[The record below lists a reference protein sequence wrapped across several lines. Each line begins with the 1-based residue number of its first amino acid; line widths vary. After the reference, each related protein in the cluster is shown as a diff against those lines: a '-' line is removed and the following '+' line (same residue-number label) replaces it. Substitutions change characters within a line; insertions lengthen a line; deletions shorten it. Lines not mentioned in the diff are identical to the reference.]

1 VLNPTDFVAARLAR
15 QNAATGTL
23 GGYLMGDPTNAAMPT
38 LWSMAVIESEIVPA
52 GTALVGDFVMGATL
66 FDREEAAVRVG
77 LIDDQFVRNMQTILA
92 ELRVAFAVWRPNAFA
107 RITGFA

>member
-1 VLNPTDFVAARLAR
+1 
-15 QNAATGTL
+15 
-23 GGYLMGDPTNAAMPT
+23 
-38 LWSMAVIESEIVPA
+38 
-52 GTALVGDFVMGATL
+52 VMGATL